1 MDVVQAVNGVAAL
14 VAFSASMFAFL
25 RFHDGQSRAAQAV
38 HILNGTLLLWYATVN
53 LSLGFGLWDA
63 DQADLR
69 PLFRWAFAP
78 LLFSYTARQLLAGR
92 RQRQGEIL

>member
-14 VAFSASMFAFL
+14 VAFGAAVFAFV
-25 RFHDGQSRAAQAV
+25 RFHDGQSWLARGV
-38 HILNGTLLLWYATVN
+38 HICNGTILLWYATVN